1 MEVFREKSN
10 YEGVLSV
17 YEAMKV
23 RGVTP
28 GAKVR
33 ALCCLCVCL
42 SVSLCQSL
50 SLVVYPDVF
59 YIDICLSR
67 HASLSVAVCDSVSVF
82 TYISVH
88 PSLR

>member
-42 SVSLCQSL
+42 SVSLFLLLSIQMSL
-50 SLVVYPDVF
+50 

-67 HASLSVAVCDSVSVF
+67 HASLSIAVCDSVSVF

>member
-28 GAKVR
+28 GAKVIHSSILPLFHLISDFYTR
-33 ALCCLCVCL
+33 
-42 SVSLCQSL
+42 
-50 SLVVYPDVF
+50 LV
-59 YIDICLSR
+59 
-67 HASLSVAVCDSVSVF
+67 
-82 TYISVH
+82 
-88 PSLR
+88 PSLHGAFLQKCSS

>member
-28 GAKVR
+28 GAKVIH
-33 ALCCLCVCL
+33 
-42 SVSLCQSL
+42 SSL
-50 SLVVYPDVF
+50 SSF
-59 YIDICLSR
+59 YFIRINFTHLAHFLFWLKCFTLR
-67 HASLSVAVCDSVSVF
+67 SVDW
-82 TYISVH
+82 
-88 PSLR
+88 LD